1 MREVNF
7 IDDRDCH
14 GIKIRDRDDCHHHE
28 EKCKP
33 EVIILECGHRP
44 QDAYFEIEEG
54 TVTPDQEFVLDR
66 VRIDMAC
73 LTKPM
78 VKIEFSSLVVFEAED
93 TEAEEF
99 EVEVDL
105 LFSLVR
111 VSKGEREVVQT
122 WRYLYNIATG
132 GITELTVEMS
142 QPFTVTYCDK
152 PCPGTCE
159 YLMIVEGNNFVGDFA
174 TMRVIRP
181 DLSVIAKSIC

>member
-1 MREVNF
+1 
-7 IDDRDCH
+7 
-14 GIKIRDRDDCHHHE
+14 
-28 EKCKP
+28 
-33 EVIILECGHRP
+33 
-44 QDAYFEIEEG
+44 
-54 TVTPDQEFVLDR
+54 
-66 VRIDMAC
+66 MAC